1 MLHQTSPRVTKCLD
15 KAVEARRLHDAE
27 TDPDKRLTYLH
38 IEQTWHRLAHFNELM
53 DQLET
58 LMTFKPIRDGG
69 GADNGE
75 QLGDKRAASGDH

>member
-1 MLHQTSPRVTKCLD
+1 MLRQNSQRVTKCLD
-15 KAVEARRLHDAE
+15 KAVEARLLHDAE

-38 IEQTWHRLAHFNELM
+38 IEQTWYRLAHGYGLM

-75 QLGDKRAASGDH
+75 QLGDKRARLR